1 MIKENSKMVLKW
13 REPLQPFIL
22 RGKKTGINKFLV
34 IIYPLLESRGG
45 RIKTTD
51 AVNIL
56 YVKVHY

>member
-1 MIKENSKMVLKW
+1 MIKENSKILKW
-13 REPLQPFIL
+13 REPLQPFIS

-34 IIYPLLESRGG
+34 IIYPLLESRGR

-51 AVNIL
+51 AVNTL